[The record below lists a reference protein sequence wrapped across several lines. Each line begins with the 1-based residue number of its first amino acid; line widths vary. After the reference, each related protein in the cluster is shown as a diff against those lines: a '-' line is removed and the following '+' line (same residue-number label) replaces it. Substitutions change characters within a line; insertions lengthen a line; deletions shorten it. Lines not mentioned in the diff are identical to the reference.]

1 MTSLSLVVKGIKS
14 ERKTKRKKKGV
25 RIQAILGRIRTPDPD
40 PGHFGPDFDSGSELE
55 SAFADPS
62 PCASLT
68 LSPTAL
74 GPIGP
79 RVFKGIQLK
88 A

>member
-1 MTSLSLVVKGIKS
+1 MNGNLYS
-14 ERKTKRKKKGV
+14 EKIQLMGGGGSQVQKINRNRDTC
-25 RIQAILGRIRTPDPD
+25 RIQGKVLHVYRSQNFLLTRAL
-40 PGHFGPDFDSGSELE
+40 LNL
-55 SAFADPS
+55 
-62 PCASLT
+62 LT

>member
-1 MTSLSLVVKGIKS
+1 MCDTEQATHTQTIVYSFFMAIR
-14 ERKTKRKKKGV
+14 EFAEKRKVGKSL
-25 RIQAILGRIRTPDPD
+25 AIFIG
-40 PGHFGPDFDSGSELE
+40 
-55 SAFADPS
+55 
-62 PCASLT
+62 LT

-79 RVFKGIQLK
+79 RVFKGILLK

>member
-1 MTSLSLVVKGIKS
+1 MMGIQYFCCFVFGKFSYLAEVFVCFCENSLL
-14 ERKTKRKKKGV
+14 T
-25 RIQAILGRIRTPDPD
+25 
-40 PGHFGPDFDSGSELE
+40 
-55 SAFADPS
+55 
-62 PCASLT
+62 LT

-74 GPIGP
+74 GPTGP

>member
-1 MTSLSLVVKGIKS
+1 MTVQNFKN
-14 ERKTKRKKKGV
+14 
-25 RIQAILGRIRTPDPD
+25 
-40 PGHFGPDFDSGSELE
+40 HFGYSDFPYKIPFT
-55 SAFADPS
+55 AFLAAFLALPKQNKIGTTTFQLH
-62 PCASLT
+62 AVLT